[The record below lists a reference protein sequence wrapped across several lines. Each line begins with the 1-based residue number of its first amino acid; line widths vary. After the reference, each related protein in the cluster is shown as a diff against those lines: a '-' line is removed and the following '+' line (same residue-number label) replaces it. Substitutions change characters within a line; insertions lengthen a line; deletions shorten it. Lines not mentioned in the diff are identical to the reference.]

1 MFTNKSD
8 IFRTE
13 NSFAFTY
20 QRKLLEYNPQNS
32 YYKHHFFLLIIF
44 FFKGKTK
51 SKTENKQQQQYN

>member
-1 MFTNKSD
+1 MFTNKFD

-32 YYKHHFFLLIIF
+32 YT
-44 FFKGKTK
+44 FKT
-51 SKTENKQQQQYN
+51 SNICHTENQMQANVSWSSR